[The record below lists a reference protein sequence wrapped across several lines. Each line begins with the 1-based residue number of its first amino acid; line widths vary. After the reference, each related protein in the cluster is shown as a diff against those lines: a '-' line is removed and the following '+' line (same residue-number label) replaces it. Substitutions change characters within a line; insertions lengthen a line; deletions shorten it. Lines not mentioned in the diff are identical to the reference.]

1 MTTSQDEYASKM
13 KEMVKSH
20 TAETAALREKFKT
33 EMERKLVEQ
42 KEDMK
47 VNNSFT
53 TLHLCEFRG
62 HSFMYDF
69 IIGKIMVIMST
80 SFCPKLFGW
89 FYFSVHHTCVPECHP
104 HYVCRCYGPIHNPA
118 GFEAG

>member
-20 TAETAALREKFKT
+20 TAETAALREEFKT

-53 TLHLCEFRG
+53 TLHLREFKG
-62 HSFMYDF
+62 HSFMHYF
-69 IIGKIMVIMST
+69 IIGKIMVIMNT
-80 SFCPKLFGW
+80 SFCPKLFSW
-89 FYFSVHHTCVPECHP
+89 FYFSVHHMRT
-104 HYVCRCYGPIHNPA
+104 
-118 GFEAG
+118 